1 MPNQKVVLV
10 LGGAGAQN
18 SAVVRELAKSGSFL
32 IRVMSRNIQSEE
44 CAALSALSFVELLEG
59 NCYDEAVLASAFQ
72 GVHACFVN
80 TNGFA
85 IGEKAELYWG
95 IRIYEIAYWSG
106 VAHFVYSSLPYVSK
120 RSGYNP
126 AYRVPFVDAKG
137 KVCEYLKAQPTDKM
151 NWSILETG
159 PYPEAFLA
167 AWAPT
172 KGADGIYVFR
182 MPIGSEGAVPFVA
195 LADLAWFARYIL
207 QHPQE
212 FKGDLLSIAI
222 THTSGDMVA
231 SAFTAVTGEPARFE
245 PLSLLE
251 VAKTW
256 PATKIGTAGS
266 PGFDDPTLMTMAG
279 QLVPWYTIWQESG
292 GNTGIWTKDYNRLD
306 RIHPNRIRSIEQ
318 WMRVDG
324 YSTQKRPPVLKTG
337 IFGDPM

>member
-1 MPNQKVVLV
+1 MLREKSVVSIKMATGIFKYIMPVLIKC
-10 LGGAGAQN
+10 L
-18 SAVVRELAKSGSFL
+18 
-32 IRVMSRNIQSEE
+32 
-44 CAALSALSFVELLEG
+44 
-59 NCYDEAVLASAFQ
+59 
-72 GVHACFVN
+72 
-80 TNGFA
+80 
-85 IGEKAELYWG
+85 
-95 IRIYEIAYWSG
+95 
-106 VAHFVYSSLPYVSK
+106 
-120 RSGYNP
+120 
-126 AYRVPFVDAKG
+126 
-137 KVCEYLKAQPTDKM
+137 EYLKAQPTDKM

-172 KGADGIYVFR
+172 KDADGIYVFR

-245 PLSLLE
+245 PLNLLE

>member
-1 MPNQKVVLV
+1 MSNQKVVLV
-10 LGGAGAQN
+10 LGGVGAQN

-44 CAALSALSFVELLEG
+44 CVALSALSSVELLEG
-59 NCYDEAVLASAFQ
+59 NCYDEAALVSAFQ

-120 RSGYNP
+120 KSGYDP

-159 PYPEAFLA
+159 PYPEASLA

-182 MPIGSEGAVPFVA
+182 MPIGSECAVPFVA

-207 QHPQE
+207 QHPHE

-245 PLSLLE
+245 PLNLSE
-251 VAKTW
+251 VAKSW
-256 PATKIGTAGS
+256 PATKIGIAGS

-279 QLVPWYTIWQESG
+279 QLIPWYTIWQESG
-292 GNTGIWTKDYNRLD
+292 GNTGLWTKDYNRLD
-306 RIHPNRIRSIEQ
+306 KIHPNRIRSIEQ
-318 WMRVDG
+318 WMRADG
-324 YSTQKRPPVLKTG
+324 YSTQKRPAVLKTG